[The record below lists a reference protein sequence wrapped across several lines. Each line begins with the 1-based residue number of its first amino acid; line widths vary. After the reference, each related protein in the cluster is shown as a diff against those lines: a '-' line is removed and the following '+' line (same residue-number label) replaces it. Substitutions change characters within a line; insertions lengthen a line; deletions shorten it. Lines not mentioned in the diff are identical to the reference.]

1 MSRIYDASQLTIR
14 RGEKAIAGS
23 FLTPAGDGL
32 NPSNIRGSRPYLGI
46 KAQSIM
52 NAVRTGSMTEYTRY
66 PTCVGISPGC
76 PCPQTNASVI
86 TAPYVPAIPGQV
98 AGITFTV
105 GSIIVSWIAPIIG
118 DGPFTYTVTPYLN
131 GIAQLSVTTTAT
143 TYRFTNLIEG
153 QSYTFSI
160 CAANAAGQGGLCPS
174 GSIIAPPEELSAI
187 LAGSNLPIDV
197 APSLMYIL
205 NIGLD
210 NLLNYMA
217 SSGTGPTVS
226 SRLMYLWVTAVAQAW
241 NWVCSDSRVAA
252 THDGWNWDWNPTA
265 GTGPDGITLAQL
277 TDCDCI
283 IWTSKAID
291 YITPFIVPSA
301 PSCTY
306 NYSATDVARVQ
317 ATGQWVAWKTQF
329 DSWLAARQLDGSAA
343 AKTTMPVS
351 TASASMP
358 VSATPVSGAANWIDT
373 TQKTI
378 VVNQVSTDISSFP
391 EPQGWSR
398 LTINGTT
405 QKYATWLWDTV
416 RSTCLTASNE
426 QDITMTVGAPLAN
439 EARDAEID
447 EVKTIAANLTDT
459 QKIQAEFW
467 AGSTLGTISPPLMSI
482 WLWKEYMR
490 CNSITCPALVFSLL
504 DLSINMFEGGR
515 VTWGLKGLYMQDRPI
530 QEIRRRYTGQQ
541 IRSWNGLVDGGLWT
555 PYQPSDFVTPP
566 FPDFP
571 SGHSNFTKG
580 FALTMTKWFGANI
593 VKTTTTYDNLPLMT
607 TVITSNQT
615 APYGDFTI
623 AAGASSIQPG
633 VTPTV
638 PVVFSFTAWDQIA
651 DAAGVSRI
659 YGGIH
664 TENANTA
671 SQISADLTHVLID
684 STWNILATQPLASV
698 PVFNDIVQPDAD
710 AASIDDMMNQPIAQ
724 SLAAGEAPAPEAP
737 EAAPE
742 APEAAPAPEA
752 PAPEAAPE
760 PTAEPTTAASAAAA
774 SPAAPEAPTRL
785 SAL

>member
-1 MSRIYDASQLTIR
+1 MSRNYDASQLTNR
-14 RGEKAIAGS
+14 RAERAIAGS
-23 FLTPAGDGL
+23 FLTPAGNGT
-32 NPSNIRGSRPYLGI
+32 NPSNVRGSRPYLGI
-46 KAQSIM
+46 NSQSII
-52 NAVRTGSMTEYTRY
+52 NAVRTGQMTEYTRY

-76 PCPQTNASVI
+76 PCPETNASVI

-98 AGITFTV
+98 TGITFTV
-105 GSIIVSWIAPIIG
+105 GSIIVSWIAPTTG
-118 DGPFTYTVTPYLN
+118 AGPFTYTVTPYLN

-143 TYRFTNLIEG
+143 TYRFTNMIEG

-160 CAANAAGQGGLCPS
+160 CAANAAGQGGICPS

-187 LAGSNLPIDV
+187 LLGSNLPSDV
-197 APSLMYIL
+197 APSLMYIM
-205 NIGLD
+205 NVGLD

-217 SSGTGPTVS
+217 SSGIGPTVS
-226 SRLMYLWVTAVAQAW
+226 SRLMYLWVAAVAQAW
-241 NWVCSDSRVAA
+241 NWVCSDSRVTG

-265 GTGPDGITLAQL
+265 GSGPDGITLAQL

-283 IWTSKAID
+283 IWISKAID
-291 YITPFIVPSA
+291 YITPFIISSA
-301 PSCTY
+301 PSCNY
-306 NYSATDVARVQ
+306 NYSAADVARVQ
-317 ATGQWVAWKTQF
+317 AAGQWSVWKTQWA
-329 DSWLAARQLDGSAA
+329 SWLAARQLDGSAA
-343 AKTTMPVS
+343 AKTTMPIAGS
-351 TASASMP
+351 SAIMP

-391 EPQGWSR
+391 APQGWSR
-398 LTINGTT
+398 LTVNGTM
-405 QKYATWLWDTV
+405 QRYATWLWDTV
-416 RSTCLTASNE
+416 SSTCLTPSQE
-426 QDITMTVGAPLAN
+426 QYITATVGAPLAN
-439 EARDAEID
+439 TARDAEID

-467 AGSTLGTISPPLMSI
+467 AGSSPGTISPPLMSM

-490 CNSITCPALVFSLL
+490 CNSIACPALIFSLL
-504 DLSINMFEGGR
+504 DLSIHMFEGGR

-541 IRSWNGLVDGGLWT
+541 IRSWNGMVDGGQWT
-555 PYQPSDFVTPP
+555 PYQPSNFVTPP

-615 APYGDFTI
+615 TPYGDFTI

-633 VTPTV
+633 VTPAV
-638 PVVFSFTAWDQIA
+638 PVVFSFTTWNQIA

-684 STWNILATQPLASV
+684 SSWSIRATQPLAAV
-698 PVFNDIVQPDAD
+698 PVFNEIVQPDAD
-710 AASIDDMMNQPIAQ
+710 AVSIDDLTI
-724 SLAAGEAPAPEAP
+724 
-737 EAAPE
+737 
-742 APEAAPAPEA
+742 
-752 PAPEAAPE
+752 
-760 PTAEPTTAASAAAA
+760 
-774 SPAAPEAPTRL
+774 
-785 SAL
+785 